1 MSQSIS
7 QKFTPISLLKFALP
21 SMVMMMFMS
30 CYTIVDGIFISR
42 YLGSEALS
50 AANIVYPVFNLLLA
64 VGIMFAT
71 GGSAVVS
78 KNLGRGKRRG
88 HGGLLV
94 SHCSRSGAQCTFDD
108 RHITFFIIRSVCF

>member
-50 AANIVYPVFNLLLA
+50 AANIV
-64 VGIMFAT
+64 
-71 GGSAVVS
+71 
-78 KNLGRGKRRG
+78 
-88 HGGLLV
+88 
-94 SHCSRSGAQCTFDD
+94 
-108 RHITFFIIRSVCF
+108 

>member
-1 MSQSIS
+1 
-7 QKFTPISLLKFALP
+7 
-21 SMVMMMFMS
+21 MVMMMFMS

-78 KNLGRGKRRG
+78 KKLGEGKKEEAMAQGFLKKREEILCSHVMESCFFLMWRNL
-88 HGGLLV
+88 
-94 SHCSRSGAQCTFDD
+94 
-108 RHITFFIIRSVCF
+108 

>member
-64 VGIMFAT
+64 VGIMFAAEEVPL
-71 GGSAVVS
+71 SV
-78 KNLGRGKRRG
+78 KNLGRKKKRPWRT
-88 HGGLLV
+88 
-94 SHCSRSGAQCTFDD
+94 SRFSLQSEW
-108 RHITFFIIRSVCF
+108 RSVYF

>member
-50 AANIVYPVFNLLLA
+50 AANIVYPDFQP
-64 VGIMFAT
+64 FT
-71 GGSAVVS
+71 GSRNHVCD
-78 KNLGRGKRRG
+78 RRK
-88 HGGLLV
+88 
-94 SHCSRSGAQCTFDD
+94 CR
-108 RHITFFIIRSVCF
+108 

>member
-1 MSQSIS
+1 
-7 QKFTPISLLKFALP
+7 
-21 SMVMMMFMS
+21 MVMMMFMS

-78 KNLGRGKRRG
+78 KNLGRGKKKRPWRT
-88 HGGLLV
+88 
-94 SHCSRSGAQCTFDD
+94 SRFSLQSEW
-108 RHITFFIIRSVCF
+108 RSVYF

>member
-50 AANIVYPVFNLLLA
+50 AANIVYPVFNLYWQSESCLRQEEVPLS
-64 VGIMFAT
+64 V
-71 GGSAVVS
+71 
-78 KNLGRGKRRG
+78 KNLGRGKKKRPWRT
-88 HGGLLV
+88 
-94 SHCSRSGAQCTFDD
+94 SRFSLQSEW
-108 RHITFFIIRSVCF
+108 RSVYF

>member
-78 KNLGRGKRRG
+78 KNLGREKEEAMEDFSFLTAVGVALSV
-88 HGGLLV
+88 LLMIATLLF
-94 SHCSRSGAQCTFDD
+94 S
-108 RHITFFIIRSVCF
+108 